1 MMATPV
7 QRPGSL
13 RRSSSY
19 GFGTQPTP
27 GSPSGFEGDAFAPL
41 YQQTYTQPSDP
52 WSRTHPSADV
62 KHYPWAAV
70 GAQQDSF
77 AFRPAQQFGGADER
91 NQQIGPRAP
100 PTPPEEDEEMVE
112 DTGDCGM
119 YEEDK
124 EGKAEG
130 GMEWDSN
137 RNERA
142 EDKHVGGDWQR
153 GRRKQQ

>member
-1 MMATPV
+1 
-7 QRPGSL
+7 
-13 RRSSSY
+13 
-19 GFGTQPTP
+19 
-27 GSPSGFEGDAFAPL
+27 
-41 YQQTYTQPSDP
+41 
-52 WSRTHPSADV
+52 
-62 KHYPWAAV
+62 
-70 GAQQDSF
+70 
-77 AFRPAQQFGGADER
+77 
-91 NQQIGPRAP
+91 
-100 PTPPEEDEEMVE
+100 MVE

>member
-1 MMATPV
+1 
-7 QRPGSL
+7 
-13 RRSSSY
+13 
-19 GFGTQPTP
+19 
-27 GSPSGFEGDAFAPL
+27 
-41 YQQTYTQPSDP
+41 
-52 WSRTHPSADV
+52 
-62 KHYPWAAV
+62 
-70 GAQQDSF
+70 
-77 AFRPAQQFGGADER
+77 
-91 NQQIGPRAP
+91 
-100 PTPPEEDEEMVE
+100 MVE

-153 GRRKQQ
+153 GRRKQQWREGSFMYWLGVFGILAVVFWRWINPLNRLPFDERSRQKS